1 MPVSY
6 RCFTPPPLQQ
16 RFVETVLGISRKTTV
31 AQVGETV
38 LSRCFARCRMQ
49 NMLALATALVKNRVH
64 LLFYINYIYI
74 VVLHVQ
80 RRPANHMSV
89 IVRRVRTTTLRK
101 LSSQ

>member
-1 MPVSY
+1 
-6 RCFTPPPLQQ
+6 
-16 RFVETVLGISRKTTV
+16 
-31 AQVGETV
+31 
-38 LSRCFARCRMQ
+38 MQ

-64 LLFYINYIYI
+64 LLFYINLYIYI